1 MSFFLFYH
9 VKEVAS
15 VIQDLAL
22 FRSQQTDDTLHQYSF
37 SRTALTDNQIS
48 FTIVKSSIDIHQY
61 VFSSNDLYNDLTCI
75 IPLKVVLI
83 LNRKIEISTH
93 AHYHRICTSFTYC
106 NRTSFYRVTEISRYT
121 GNNESEKDR
130 FNKTAPYKP
139 FLKTI
144 LQTIGQILGIHD
156 SSETNRCKKHQ

>member
-1 MSFFLFYH
+1 MARAIATRFCIPPLISPGYLFCASIKFTRSKQNWARFTRSRYVSLENISNGNITFSSTVRESNKAALWKIIPISRRNVFFLFIH

-61 VFSSNDLYNDLTCI
+61 VFSL
-75 IPLKVVLI
+75 
-83 LNRKIEISTH
+83 E
-93 AHYHRICTSFTYC
+93 
-106 NRTSFYRVTEISRYT
+106 
-121 GNNESEKDR
+121 
-130 FNKTAPYKP
+130 
-139 FLKTI
+139 
-144 LQTIGQILGIHD
+144 
-156 SSETNRCKKHQ
+156 